1 MSVSHVL
8 RWVTVPFAGHQGR
21 AGAVTGAVI
30 LVKIA
35 PSPGYTQVALH
46 WSPGAGGASYQS

>member
-30 LVKIA
+30 HRQFLAKC
-35 PSPGYTQVALH
+35 
-46 WSPGAGGASYQS
+46 